1 MSIDSVCMCVHAHG
15 CMLLTEEGC
24 NCWGDDSEYQT
35 QSKAQAPTRAR
46 LTSELPP
53 VPSSK
58 PALLLAAALLPFT
71 GCALPACAAAPSAE
85 PPRLITAT
93 VSLLL
98 LSIGAR
104 GAGARPFR
112 GVSSPS
118 PFPGLVMGPLPGP

>member
-1 MSIDSVCMCVHAHG
+1 
-15 CMLLTEEGC
+15 MLLAEEG
-24 NCWGDDSEYQT
+24 WGDDSEYQT
-35 QSKAQAPTRAR
+35 QSKAQAPTRAC

-71 GCALPACAAAPSAE
+71 GCALLACAAAAPSAE

-118 PFPGLVMGPLPGP
+118 PFLGLLVMGPLPGP